1 MAKRVFLTIQ
11 NRGLVAI
18 PTETRRRYGLD
29 QPGVQLE
36 VIEREGELVLRPHIP
51 IPSDQA
57 WFWTDK
63 WQGMEREAN
72 ADIKTGRVKTSEDV
86 NEFLAE
92 LES

>member
-1 MAKRVFLTIQ
+1 MQ

-72 ADIKTGRVKTSEDV
+72 ADIKTGRVKISEDV